1 MDDQLKTLF
10 EYTKW
15 HIGLY
20 TGLVTALIA
29 VLQLYG
35 EELTTVTRLFFLA
48 SLLCILAAGAA
59 GGIVGS
65 SIPFYRQFDVFMRSR
80 LSPRNSWEK
89 IDKAVDPKATDTAK
103 YSGKWWTHFEHT
115 AFWLGIGVAVLG
127 IIVNEAIRRWPGK
140 SAFEFGLG
148 IL

>member
-10 EYTKW
+10 DYTKW

-35 EELTTVTRLFFLA
+35 EALTVVTKLSLFF
-48 SLLCILAAGAA
+48 SLLCILAAGGA

-65 SIPFYRQFDVFMRSR
+65 SIPFYRQFDVFMRSK
-80 LSPRNSWEK
+80 LSPRNSWEEINK
-89 IDKAVDPKATDTAK
+89 TVDPKATDTVR

-115 AFWLGIGVAVLG
+115 AFWLGIGIAVLG
-127 IIVNEAIRRWPGK
+127 IIVNEVIRRVPSK
-140 SAFEFGLG
+140 SAFEVGLS
-148 IL
+148 IF